1 METRL
6 QKRFQMFKVLC
17 LDRLQQNALALN
29 NNHPL
34 QFRQLHFAK
43 DEARNLREVFEFWV
57 GKHWKNWFAEDRY
70 NYLLDMVNH
79 VIKTDC
85 LHTMGDAQFA
95 TFIELCKF
103 CEADSR
109 WWLNLDGISIWTK
122 DCKEALKEIIQC
134 DSWEEAQEVL
144 KRFNDPFITQRI
156 HSIDITALTL
166 AKHFSSEAEKF
177 FLKHCHK
184 RFGDRFLSH
193 G

>member
-6 QKRFQMFKVLC
+6 QRRFGLFKVLC
-17 LDRLQQNALALN
+17 LDRLQQNALALHEK
-29 NNHPL
+29 HPD

-57 GKHWKNWFAEDRY
+57 GSWGNWFAEDRY
-70 NYLLDMVNH
+70 NYLMDMVNH

-85 LHTMGDAQFA
+85 LDAKGDAQFA
-95 TFIELCKF
+95 TFMALCTF
-103 CEADSR
+103 CANDSR
-109 WWLNLDGISIWTK
+109 WWQTPDGLSFWTK
-122 DCKEALKEIIQC
+122 ECQEALKDISQC

-144 KRFNDPFITQRI
+144 KRFNDPLITERV

-166 AKHFSSEAEKF
+166 ARHFGSDAEKF

-184 RFGDRFLSH
+184 RFGTGF
-193 G
+193 